1 MIKFAICDD
10 EPQMA
15 QEIAD
20 QLASYMNEISS
31 DYSVECFSSGYALL
45 KSSDEFGIIFLD
57 IQMEDGNSRAP
68 AAA

>member
-20 QLASYMNEISS
+20 QLASYMKEAEI
-31 DYSVECFSSGYALL
+31 DYLVDCFPSGYALL
-45 KSSDEFGIIFLD
+45 RSSD
-57 IQMEDGNSRAP
+57 
-68 AAA
+68 